1 MEIREKLVTSL
12 VLSSV
17 MKTGIKI
24 IDEQHQLLISLV
36 NDFEKAVSS
45 DIGEAYIEEIL
56 QELINYISYHFKA
69 EEELMARNNYPDF
82 SDHKLKHDELV
93 KKVIGFH
100 EKFKKGEQRLE
111 KDILL
116 FLKDWVINHITK
128 TDMEYVPYIN

>member
-1 MEIREKLVTSL
+1 MTDL
-12 VLSSV
+12 VLSPV
-17 MKTGIKI
+17 MKTGIKL
-24 IDEQHQLLISLV
+24 IDEQHQMLISLV
-36 NDFEKAVSS
+36 KDFEKAISREIDGV
-45 DIGEAYIEEIL
+45 DIEEIL
-56 QELINYISYHFKA
+56 QKLINYISYHFKA

-82 SDHKLKHDELV
+82 SDHKQKHDELV

-128 TDMEYVPYIN
+128 ADMEYVPYIN

>member
-1 MEIREKLVTSL
+1 MTSL

-36 NDFEKAVSS
+36 NDFEKAISS
-45 DIGEAYIEEIL
+45 DIGGAYIEEIL

-69 EEELMARNNYPDF
+69 EEELMARNNYPNF
-82 SDHKLKHDELV
+82 SNHKKAHDDLV
-93 KKVIGFH
+93 KKAISFH
-100 EKFKKGEQRLE
+100 ERFKKGEQNLE
-111 KDILL
+111 KDIML

>member
-1 MEIREKLVTSL
+1 MNDL
-12 VLSSV
+12 VLSPV
-17 MKTGIKI
+17 MKTGNKL

-36 NDFEKAVSS
+36 NDFEKAISK
-45 DIGEAYIEEIL
+45 DIDEVYIEEIL

-82 SDHKLKHDELV
+82 SNHKKTHDDLV

-100 EKFKKGEQRLE
+100 EKFKKGEQNLE
-111 KDILL
+111 KGIML

-128 TDMEYVPYIN
+128 SDMDYVPYIN

>member
-1 MEIREKLVTSL
+1 MTSL

-36 NDFEKAVSS
+36 NDFEKVISS
-45 DIGEAYIEEIL
+45 DIGEAYIEKVL

-82 SDHKLKHDELV
+82 SNHKKTHDDLV
-93 KKVIGFH
+93 KKAIGFH
-100 EKFKKGEQRLE
+100 ERFKKGEQNLE
-111 KDILL
+111 KDIML